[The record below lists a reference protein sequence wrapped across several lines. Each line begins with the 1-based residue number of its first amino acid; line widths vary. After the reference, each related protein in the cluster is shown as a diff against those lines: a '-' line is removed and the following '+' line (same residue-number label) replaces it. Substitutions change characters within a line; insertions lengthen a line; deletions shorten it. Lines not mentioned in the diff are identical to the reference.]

1 MVLMKNEF
9 VKYLERKNSLFVFS
23 VSQYAHTSAF
33 QTATGF
39 GFEKLL
45 FTYSND
51 TGTFYYPQFEEKKAL
66 LYFSKMIKRKDPKLK
81 KLLANAFLHNEKA
94 QKLIEKHSKLS
105 FEETTKENYSKLL
118 KEFINI
124 FLYTTVIP
132 YWILTSIEKL
142 SEKEKNTPNCKNLTE
157 QFSIIRG
164 KTTYPLFVST
174 ILSKFIKK
182 ASIILGVDETQ
193 AYFCTAWELKEIL
206 EGKNKLPKEEFLK
219 RQTFCVVKG
228 NYTKSKLEIS
238 YEKENYNKQN
248 ELCSEQE
255 TNLTGIIAQK
265 GIATG
270 KVKIVNTLND
280 MKGFEKG
287 EVIVS
292 INTNPALMPALIL
305 CSAIVTDEGG
315 TLSHAAII
323 ARELKKPCIVGTK
336 NATKILQNGFL
347 VEIDANKGKITIL
360 KK

>member
-1 MVLMKNEF
+1 MKNKF
-9 VKYLERKNSLFVFS
+9 TKYLERKNSLFVFS
-23 VSQYAHTSAF
+23 VSQYAHTRAF
-33 QTATGF
+33 KTATGF
-39 GFEKLL
+39 GFEKLF

-51 TGTFYYPQFEEKKAL
+51 TGVFYYPLSEEKKAIN
-66 LYFSKMIKRKDPKLK
+66 YFSKMIKRKDSKLQ

-94 QKLIEKHSKLS
+94 QSLIEKYSKIN
-105 FEETTKENYSKLL
+105 FWKTDKKDYSKLL
-118 KEFINI
+118 EEFINI

-132 YWILTSIEKL
+132 YWVLNSIEKL
-142 SEKEKNTPNCKNLTE
+142 PEKEKNTPNCKKLTE

-174 ILSKFIKK
+174 ILSKFIKE
-182 ASIILGVDETQ
+182 ASLILNVNETQ

-206 EGKNKLPKEEFLK
+206 EGKTKLSKEELLK
-219 RQTFCVVKG
+219 RQNFCVVKG
-228 NYTKSKLEIS
+228 NFAKSKLKIS
-238 YEKENYNKQN
+238 YKKENYDLQK
-248 ELCSEQE
+248 ESDSERS
-255 TNLTGIIAQK
+255 TNLTGIIAQN

-270 KVKIVNTLND
+270 KIKIVNTLND

-336 NATKILQNGFL
+336 NATKILQNGYL